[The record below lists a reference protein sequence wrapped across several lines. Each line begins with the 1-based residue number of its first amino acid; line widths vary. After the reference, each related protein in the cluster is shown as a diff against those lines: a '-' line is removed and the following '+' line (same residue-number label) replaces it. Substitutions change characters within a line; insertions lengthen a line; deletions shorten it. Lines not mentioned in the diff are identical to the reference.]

1 MSAKKYE
8 TCQHKYRNITCAAD
22 FMRNTRMFINIFFV
36 VLLSLAHGNPVPSD
50 PVSADIC
57 REDPSLVG
65 CNLLDLFGPD
75 GGVPDD
81 PTDIMVP
88 EEEGSGVF
96 LTKVEGGDEY
106 LIEMEDPEVSRIHSE
121 FVRG

>member
-1 MSAKKYE
+1 
-8 TCQHKYRNITCAAD
+8 
-22 FMRNTRMFINIFFV
+22 MFINIFFV
-36 VLLSLAHGNPVPSD
+36 VLLSLAHGKPVPVPSD
-50 PVSADIC
+50 PVNADKC

-65 CNLLDLFGPD
+65 CNLLDIFGPA
-75 GGVPDD
+75 GVPDD

-106 LIEMEDPEVSRIHSE
+106 LVEMEDPEVSRIHSE
-121 FVRG
+121 FVKG

>member
-1 MSAKKYE
+1 
-8 TCQHKYRNITCAAD
+8 
-22 FMRNTRMFINIFFV
+22 MRNTRMFINIFFV
-36 VLLSLAHGNPVPSD
+36 VLLSLVHGNPVPSD
-50 PVSADIC
+50 PVDADRC

-65 CNLLDLFGPD
+65 CNLLDIFGPA
-75 GGVPDD
+75 GVPDD

-106 LIEMEDPEVSRIHSE
+106 LIEMEDPHVSEINSH
-121 FVRG
+121 FVKG